1 MLKSNLIVG
10 ALALTLFSAGP
21 RSAEIY
27 TPAGLDAATNSEVSA
42 SGAFPTQAMED
53 QFLSYLA
60 WTKAQGLSRLVA
72 FEPRTGA
79 ADVLPN
85 EAMRATFE
93 DYLVWTTRKGTGHFY
108 AFSVTNFD

>member
-1 MLKSNLIVG
+1 MLKSTLIVG
-10 ALALTLFSAGP
+10 AIALTLFVAGP
-21 RSAEIY
+21 RAAEIIA
-27 TPAGLDAATNSEVSA
+27 PAGLEPAANSEVSA

-53 QFLSYLA
+53 QFLTYLA

-85 EAMRATFE
+85 EAMRAAFE
-93 DYLVWTTRKGTGHFY
+93 DYLMWTTRNEMGRFY
-108 AFSVTNFD
+108 AISVTNFD

>member
-1 MLKSNLIVG
+1 MLKSTLIVG
-10 ALALTLFSAGP
+10 AITLTLLSAGP
-21 RSAEIY
+21 RATEIY
-27 TPAGLDAATNSEVSA
+27 TPAGLEAATTSEVSA

-72 FEPRTGA
+72 FEPRSGA
-79 ADVLPN
+79 ADALPN
-85 EAMRATFE
+85 EAMRAAFE
-93 DYLVWTTRKGTGHFY
+93 DYLVWTTRNGTGHFY

>member
-1 MLKSNLIVG
+1 MLKSTLIAG
-10 ALALTLFSAGP
+10 AIALTLFAAGP
-21 RSAEIY
+21 KAAEIF
-27 TPAGLDAATNSEVSA
+27 TPAVLESAAQGDVSS

-53 QFLSYLA
+53 QFLTYLA

-85 EAMRATFE
+85 EAMRAAFE
-93 DYLVWTTRKGTGHFY
+93 DYLMWTARNETGRFY
-108 AFSVTNFD
+108 AFTVTNFD

>member
-1 MLKSNLIVG
+1 MLKSTLIVG
-10 ALALTLFSAGP
+10 AIALTLFAAGP
-21 RSAEIY
+21 RAAEIFAPKGS
-27 TPAGLDAATNSEVSA
+27 TPVATNEVSA

-53 QFLSYLA
+53 QFLAYLA

-85 EAMRATFE
+85 EAMRAAFE
-93 DYLVWTTRKGTGHFY
+93 DYLVWTTRNETGNFY

>member
-1 MLKSNLIVG
+1 MLKSTLIVG
-10 ALALTLFSAGP
+10 AIALTLFAVGP
-21 RSAEIY
+21 RAAEIY
-27 TPAGLDAATNSEVSA
+27 APAGLEAATNSEVSV

-79 ADVLPN
+79 TDVLPN
-85 EAMRATFE
+85 EAMRAAFE
-93 DYLVWTTRKGTGHFY
+93 DYLVWTTRNGTGHFY
-108 AFSVTNFD
+108 AFAVTNFD